1 MFLSFQKAG
10 NKAFT
15 LVELIIVV
23 VILGIL
29 AAVTFVSYN
38 SYSGKARDA
47 TRKAD
52 VKMISDLLQLTLSK
66 GQKLPEPDELSGE
79 TVVDGLT
86 FKEGKFGASKKATF
100 NKELAKFPVDPSSGA
115 EYGYSLSSDGK
126 FYILSATMENGNTYK
141 FSNFMDGAGSLASNN
156 SNNQNGG
163 AQGGGGTPQN
173 GGEQSQGGGAGQQLN
188 YTPAEN
194 FNYTVVGDNIQI
206 DGFKP
211 GKEVKDLIIPEVIE
225 GKKITSVAKNAFK
238 DNQLTTVKLPKVKT
252 IKRGVFSGNRLI
264 KVEIPEVETI
274 ENSAFAWNSTLT
286 SITLPNTLKKIED
299 DAFAET
305 GITEIIYNGNLT
317 ENDLKKA
324 FGTKGWA
331 KIKYFKG
338 NCIKAGG
345 CN

>member
-23 VILGIL
+23 VILWTL

-66 GQKLPEPDELSGE
+66 WQKLPEPDELSWE

-86 FKEGKFGASKKATF
+86 FKEGKFWASKKATF

-115 EYGYSLSSDGK
+115 EYWYSLSSDGK
-126 FYILSATMENGNTYK
+126 FYILSATMENWNTYK
-141 FSNFMDGAGSLASNN
+141 FSNFMDWAGSLASNN
-156 SNNQNGG
+156 SNNQNWW
-163 AQGGGGTPQN
+163 AQGGWWTPQN
-173 GGEQSQGGGAGQQLN
+173 WGEQSQWWGAWQQLN

-194 FNYTVVGDNIQI
+194 FNYTVVWDNIQI
-206 DGFKP
+206 DWFKP
-211 GKEVKDLIIPEVIE
+211 WKEVKDLIIPEVIE

-252 IKRGVFSGNRLI
+252 IKRWVFSGNRLI

-305 GITEIIYNGNLT
+305 WITEIIYNWNLT

-324 FGTKGWA
+324 FGTKWWA
-331 KIKYFKG
+331 KIKYFKW
-338 NCIKAGG
+338 NCIKAGW